1 MDKVDLRHSPDK
13 LLKKFVSLEFMR
25 HFFKAAVLTAF
36 LLLMGAC
43 TPVND
48 RVSLLGGSIEN
59 VHIGNPVKA
68 TLSLNIVNRRGKV
81 DISDISGKVNMGE
94 KPIACLCAESV
105 VIPARDTS
113 DVKVEIKAS
122 LAEGVGALS
131 AMRMLTGGRIE
142 EYTLDLDFTVRDF
155 LGIKHH
161 RKMHEVPLT
170 KLIGNK

>member
-1 MDKVDLRHSPDK
+1 MEKVDLRHSPDK

-25 HFFKAAVLTAF
+25 RFFKAAVLTAF

-48 RVSLLGGSIEN
+48 RISLLGGSIEN
-59 VHIGNPVKA
+59 VHVGNPVKA

-81 DISDISGKVNMGE
+81 DIRDISGKVNMGE
-94 KPIACLCAESV
+94 KPIAYLCAESV

-113 DVKVEIKAS
+113 NVKVGIQAS
-122 LAEGVGALS
+122 LAEGVGTLS
-131 AMRMLTGGRIE
+131 VVRMLAGGGIE
-142 EYTLDLDFTVRDF
+142 DCTLDLDFTVRDF
-155 LGIKHH
+155 LGIKH
-161 RKMHEVPLT
+161 RKKMHEVPLA